1 MLSVIAVLGYSSFL
15 VLTAA
20 LVWAAEEL
28 IRANESRREWRPGT
42 NPHAWRF

>member
-1 MLSVIAVLGYSSFL
+1 MLSVIAVFGYSSFL
-15 VLTAA
+15 LVTAA

-28 IRANESRREWRPGT
+28 IRANDSREWRPGM